1 MATGEYGRK
10 EAEQAYRLFES
21 MYEQIAG
28 RRPFT
33 RDTEIT
39 ERAESAGSYG
49 RRTPNDVVKLL
60 ERLINQGVAIDDAAS
75 YLLEAAQ
82 AYPPVTSGYGMAY
95 YTPTQLVTAYERY
108 AQGGMEGTPYEG
120 AVAAETGN
128 VPRATGRTA
137 DEARKLGEDIL
148 ATLSPFKSGSDNVQD
163 GFLVSAGIKGS
174 SRFHT
179 VDYMKKNREKV
190 TSILSQVIQQGIRDG
205 TVKNE
210 QDVFR
215 ILLPN
220 LELSEN
226 LLADKAMLDK
236 AIAYLYIGNDTL
248 AAEDTTSEGITTFLA
263 SADANTVARSQEIL
277 DSLPADVVAAQV
289 AQNAAAAPEATA
301 AEDDMGIP
309 SVVPVPAEA
318 PISVKNIVASG
329 VGVYLGQDP
338 TTNNY
343 RVGIDDGRGGFA
355 VQEVAPAGEFIV
367 PDEAAG
373 QTYTASLT
381 PAAQGIGFAP
391 TGEFPAAESP
401 QSQTFAGLGIGDA
414 LSIWQMNANAE
425 NRRIQNEQNRII
437 NQYNADA
444 AEATAQYRG
453 DVLRQNAELDKLNR
467 RLQWDLNSTVS
478 AGTQAQIDAAN
489 ERWKTVSAN
498 TQAQLDQQK
507 FQFENI
513 SATDAANLAERERA
527 ARAGEAGATF
537 RQRIATQPALEQQS
551 LARMTRLD
559 DLLSDGG
566 NYLARAFAQYGMT
579 PPTAQPTLADR
590 VNETVRGEI
599 IQANADK
606 KAAYDEAV
614 AGLIAAEYEK
624 ARDTAEQ
631 SAWDAYVAANTEAGT
646 PYVPAQYDDA
656 SFRADLQARRAENRA
671 ILENEAMQNWAATL
685 AGEGVPDFVT
695 AKLEEA
701 GEIDDFEKAAA
712 ALEAG
717 HPYAGLRSYG
727 EALPTREDSQYL
739 LSEAQAA
746 TGGGFT
752 GQSREDW
759 RSGFTF
765 DTQPEWAKGLTPTQR
780 EAFGLPSAPEYEA
793 VPPETSMEALVGQAR
808 GFLSPA
814 ASDVYFGAA
823 ARPKTG
829 IGFALP
835 SYQQVQRLDP
845 EQRDALNTA
854 LLTEFNIP
862 LDVAMHE
869 ERLRGMGARTSAPAA
884 FAARP
889 TQMFRQTP
897 FRTTPTGLRES
908 TAAIPADRF
917 TPRRRTTPV
926 QPAMFR
932 PA

>member
-1 MATGEYGRK
+1 MAPPSENFNRTRAEGILQRWYGIFTNDGKNPIFSPSIDTSISGLTASQLGHMSGGVSFSAPERIWPRDYALLNQVERMIQSGYIEQDISDALSRVATSASQEYRDDDGIFGKRSW
-10 EAEQAYRLFES
+10 YD
-21 MYEQIAG
+21 ITDAG
-28 RRPFT
+28 RGERASEYIARRLNNAFPDG
-33 RDTEIT
+33 RSDAELTEIYNKFADYLP
-39 ERAESAGSYG
+39 ENSADILKGFDYQTSDALNRHITNNKG
-49 RRTPNDVVKLL
+49 WADDIILGEARKLL
-60 ERLINQGVAIDDAAS
+60 ERNSDIDSELQLLAELSGMSTDNLPEAITALYLGFPQNEDGTNLTPQQRSEYIRNFSANNISEQTEMRDSIGVPVSA
-75 YLLEAAQ
+75 EAAE
-82 AYPPVTSGYGMAY
+82 AEAEAEAAGVT
-95 YTPTQLVTAYERY
+95 
-108 AQGGMEGTPYEG
+108 
-120 AVAAETGN
+120 
-128 VPRATGRTA
+128 
-137 DEARKLGEDIL
+137 
-148 ATLSPFKSGSDNVQD
+148 
-163 GFLVSAGIKGS
+163 
-174 SRFHT
+174 
-179 VDYMKKNREKV
+179 
-190 TSILSQVIQQGIRDG
+190 
-205 TVKNE
+205 
-210 QDVFR
+210 
-215 ILLPN
+215 
-220 LELSEN
+220 
-226 LLADKAMLDK
+226 
-236 AIAYLYIGNDTL
+236 
-248 AAEDTTSEGITTFLA
+248 
-263 SADANTVARSQEIL
+263 
-277 DSLPADVVAAQV
+277 
-289 AQNAAAAPEATA
+289 
-301 AEDDMGIP
+301 GIP
-309 SVVPVPAEA
+309 EQVPVPAEA

-329 VGVYLGQDP
+329 AGVYLGQDP

-343 RVGIDDGRGGFA
+343 RVGIDDGRGGFT

-401 QSQTFAGLGIGDA
+401 QPQTFAGLGIGDA

-467 RLQWDLNSTVS
+467 RLQWDLNNTVS

-489 ERWKTVSAN
+489 ERWRTVSAN
-498 TQAQLDQQK
+498 TQAQLDQQQ

-527 ARAGEAGATF
+527 ARASEAGATF

-579 PPTAQPTLADR
+579 PPTPQPTLADR

-631 SAWDAYVAANTEAGT
+631 SAWDAYVAANTVAGT

-656 SFRADLQARRAENRA
+656 SFQADLQARRAENRA
-671 ILENEAMQNWAATL
+671 ILENEAIQNWAATL

-695 AKLEEA
+695 AGLEEA

-717 HPYAGLRSYG
+717 NPYAGLRSYG
-727 EALPTREDSQYL
+727 EALPTREDSKYL